1 MLKTSIIIPIIE
13 DLGVEENLSM
23 FNKALDSLNN
33 QELLPDEII
42 VVSNKDNSKYIKK
55 HKNVVFVQ
63 SLTIR
68 RHWPMLLSNL
78 SIIRASLTSLEKT
91 HEIII

>member
-1 MLKTSIIIPIIE
+1 MLKTSIIIPIVE

-23 FNKALDSLNN
+23 FNKALDSLNK

-55 HKNVVFVQ
+55 HIRILSYQ
-63 SLTIR
+63 LTLPAYHHNNS
-68 RHWPMLLSNL
+68 RH
-78 SIIRASLTSLEKT
+78 
-91 HEIII
+91 